1 MYPHR
6 ARRLY
11 PQAADFVDAARSVPG
26 SRLNK
31 PKVGWKGVTSMRNW
45 LKRDSGMVSAEY
57 AIGILAAVAFAMLLL
72 AVINS
77 DAVRAALTSIVQ
89 GALST

>member
-1 MYPHR
+1 MMCSR
-6 ARRLY
+6 GRLVHAQ
-11 PQAADFVDAARSVPG
+11 PM
-26 SRLNK
+26 
-31 PKVGWKGVTSMRNW
+31 VGWKGAQMRKW
-45 LKRDSGMVSAEY
+45 MKSDSGMVSAEY
-57 AIGILAAVAFAMLLL
+57 AIGILAAVAFALLLL

>member
-1 MYPHR
+1 
-6 ARRLY
+6 
-11 PQAADFVDAARSVPG
+11 
-26 SRLNK
+26 
-31 PKVGWKGVTSMRNW
+31 MRNW